1 MPETAFAFAANLPE
15 SEIETIN
22 QDDFD
27 KKFREGRDLIDKEE
41 WARAAQ
47 KFGELIERYPDNKS
61 TDAAL
66 YWLAFC
72 HKKQLRLKAAD
83 AALDRLVEKFPGS
96 S

>member
-1 MPETAFAFAANLPE
+1 MPETAFAFVVNSPA
-15 SEIETIN
+15 SKIETSN

-41 WARAAQ
+41 WARASE
-47 KFGELIERYPDNKS
+47 KFREVIEKYPDGKS

-72 HKKQLRLKAAD
+72 HKKQFRLKEAEQ
-83 AALDRLVEKFPGS
+83 R
-96 S
+96 